1 MTAPNNDKKNV
12 LGRGMNRLRGLE
24 ALTSA
29 MSKPMPLDSSFTERV
44 GGKDQVLA
52 TRAENESAA
61 TSIFTQR
68 APQGL
73 GVENQALDILGSA
86 LPTEVDTSA
95 ANVLVPTHSSIGD
108 ISQDYQ
114 IVYLRLS
121 SIISNPLQPRR
132 HFGPE
137 ELEDLVE
144 SIEKVGVLQPIVVR
158 PLGTKYEI
166 VAGERRWRAAQEA
179 NLERLPAIVRELQDI
194 EAFQLALIENVQRQQ
209 LNPIEEARGYQRL
222 IEEFKMTQEEVSAV
236 VGKKRASIA
245 NTLRLLHLDVEV
257 VALLETA
264 QLSQGHAK
272 VILSVRDKAA
282 QRSLGRRIVSE
293 GLSVRAVEK
302 ILPSMFVLD
311 SGRAVKQSLEPVRE
325 TKSVESEVLSSEIL
339 DKLRLYLGTRVRI
352 QTGEGKKGKIVIEY
366 FSEQELDRLVELICS
381 SKAPFEF

>member
-1 MTAPNNDKKNV
+1 MTAPNNDKKSV

-29 MSKPMPLDSSFTERV
+29 MSKPIPVDSSLKEV
-44 GGKDQVLA
+44 IGGGGQAALA
-52 TRAENESAA
+52 LTIREISPSDSGNTSSSSA
-61 TSIFTQR
+61 TS
-68 APQGL
+68 
-73 GVENQALDILGSA
+73 VDNHALDVSVFEPEATVAGSDVSE
-86 LPTEVDTSA
+86 L
-95 ANVLVPTHSSIGD
+95 
-108 ISQDYQ
+108 SQTPSTQESNDYQ
-114 IVYLRLS
+114 IKYLPLV
-121 SIISNPLQPRR
+121 SIVANPLQPRR
-132 HFGPE
+132 HFSPE

-158 PLGTKYEI
+158 PFGTQYEI

-179 NLERLPAIVRELQDI
+179 NLERLPAIIRDLKDA

-222 IEEFKMTQEEVSAV
+222 IEEFRMTQEEVSSA
-236 VGKKRASIA
+236 VGKKRATIA
-245 NTLRLLHLDVEV
+245 NTLRLLHLDSEV
-257 VALLETA
+257 VSLLETG

-311 SGRAVKQSLEPVRE
+311 SGRAVKQSLEPVKE
-325 TKSVESEVLSSEIL
+325 VKAVESEVMSSEIL

>member
-1 MTAPNNDKKNV
+1 MTPPNNDKKSV

-29 MSKPMPLDSSFTERV
+29 MSKPMPLDSYKEVLGAREQGGEAHRV
-44 GGKDQVLA
+44 ADIA
-52 TRAENESAA
+52 S
-61 TSIFTQR
+61 
-68 APQGL
+68 PGL
-73 GVENQALDILGSA
+73 PDASSPSVDNQALDISA
-86 LPTEVDTSA
+86 FSSDSDVAVSGLMPMPSESPQTQSTEGT
-95 ANVLVPTHSSIGD
+95 
-108 ISQDYQ
+108 QDYQ
-114 IVYLRLS
+114 IVYLPLTT
-121 SIISNPLQPRR
+121 IIANPLQPRR
-132 HFGPE
+132 HFAPE

-158 PLGTKYEI
+158 PFGTKYEI

-179 NLERLPAIVRELQDI
+179 NVERLPAIVRELKDA

-222 IEEFKMTQEEVSAV
+222 IEEFKMTQEEVSSA
-236 VGKKRASIA
+236 VGKKRATIA
-245 NTLRLLHLDVEV
+245 NTLRLLHLDAEV
-257 VALLETA
+257 VSFLETG

-311 SGRAVKQSLEPVRE
+311 SGRAVKQSLEPVKE
-325 TKSVESEVLSSEIL
+325 TKSVENEVVSSEIL

-352 QTGEGKKGKIVIEY
+352 QAGEGKKGKIVIEY

-381 SKAPFEF
+381 SRAPFEF